1 MRRAVFEVGGEE
13 RAALAVGRVARG
25 VEHVWGWAV
34 VVCCPLDEVVRDVER
49 GWVWGRV
56 LKVDD
61 DDLLLWRHAGRKTGA
76 NRRSAEAAKW
86 LR

>member
-1 MRRAVFEVGGEE
+1 MLEVGGEE
-13 RAALAVGRVARG
+13 RAALGVGRVARG

-34 VVCCPLDEVVRDVER
+34 VVCRPLDEVVRDVKR

-61 DDLLLWRHAGRKTGA
+61 DYLLLWRHAGRKRGQK
-76 NRRSAEAAKW
+76 RRSAEAVKW

>member
-1 MRRAVFEVGGEE
+1 VGRAVLEVGGEE
-13 RAALAVGRVARG
+13 RAALGVGRVARG

-34 VVCCPLDEVVRDVER
+34 VVGRPLDKVVRDVER

-61 DDLLLWRHAGRKTGA
+61 DDLLLWRRARRKGEAEGDEGA
-76 NRRSAEAAKW
+76 K
-86 LR
+86 